1 MDEQLREAAALRAG
15 GMARAGDRPSQRRNA
30 AEPGAARAVITRA
43 RPVFRAAGEGSGLDF
58 SGYASVTDAGY
69 PMWDM
74 FGQYTEIVARGAFTK
89 TLLTPELDV
98 PLVLQHADIRRV
110 ARTTIA
116 AGELGHLSLAED
128 DHGLLTRANLDP
140 ADPDVAYIAPKMR
153 AGLIDEMSF
162 KFTITAGE
170 WSPDW
175 STYRIDEVDI
185 HRGDVAIVA
194 YGASPHTAGAALRIT
209 GGDGGLT
216 GRNLILAHTTASFP
230 RAYLVT
236 NDDLI

>member
-1 MDEQLREAAALRAG
+1 MSDPITEAAQARAA

-30 AEPGAARAVITRA
+30 DEPGATRAVITRA
-43 RPVFRAAGEGSGLDF
+43 RPVFRASGESTALEF

-74 FGQYTEIVARGAFTK
+74 FGQYTETVARGAFAK
-89 TLLTPELDV
+89 TLLTPDLDV
-98 PLVLQHADIRRV
+98 PLVIQHADIRRI

-116 AGELGHLSLAED
+116 AGELGHLTLAED
-128 DHGLLTRANLDP
+128 EHGLLTRASLDP
-140 ADPDVAYIAPKMR
+140 ADPDVAYIVPKMR

-175 STYRIDEVDI
+175 TQYRIDEVDI

-194 YGASPHTAGAALRIT
+194 YGASPHTAGAGLRSLVVPQF
-209 GGDGGLT
+209 LT
-216 GRNLILAHTTASFP
+216 DIYAGNGRSLP
-230 RAYLVT
+230 DRPYVVT